1 MSRIPNHKEVK
12 FMKKFN
18 FSKGLVIGLLTLAL
32 CLTCFAA
39 AKVSAADAPSAV
51 SADYNAVTNEITAS
65 GVVYVLKAEK
75 GNTIKAGSASFSVS
89 GKTNLADL
97 GIKATNKDVYLYVC
111 NKEFEEEG
119 KNISANLVIKAQ
131 AAKKV
136 VGVIDYT
143 ATGASPALS
152 ITATD
157 ASKKAIK
164 DSVALVCDTIDGDYS
179 DASSFNGTELAK
191 YLEAGGTIYVKMKG
205 VSSADGKPQFS
216 SKAVKVKIAKQAKA
230 PAVKIDVK
238 KDSIA
243 LKNGYDFAI
252 ANGGSVDAPALNG
265 TETWY
270 TILPSLKTAKI
281 NTLTQSIVETAF
293 FKPLD
298 KKDSAATNGG
308 AASASNKVS
317 YTKYAVKSLTFD
329 KLLTTVTDPGEDFVL
344 AVRKSATSKKPASD
358 VAYITIYKQTEA
370 PLVYTKYN
378 VEKQFLVATANE
390 FAKNG
395 FTIGTIVNYPG
406 ASGTSGYDDTFT
418 VTEQADADTNGGN
431 YEYLVI
437 NRADEANIDWS
448 TAGWKKLDPA
458 KTKITSKLKSKYTTI
473 NGTTVKKVTASLKA
487 KANITVPNT
496 DATLSDL
503 STLADTYLLI
513 RRAGDKASGVRAS
526 KPVRLFVGQNGKTYS
541 LYSEKSNGEEAY
553 SYTAHFY
560 KWTKGADPSR
570 PNDYGWKEDETL
582 KAIAWGKDAPE
593 TVEFPSVDNADF
605 FEADDSTMA
614 TLAGAKT
621 TLDVAGKF
629 TTPSITS
636 SSAPDGYFAIAEYAN
651 VKVTTMFGTGNPA
664 LSGFQQVTALENK
677 TMGIIE
683 AGKVSSYSSSAWTS
697 GSSVA
702 VYVGKE
708 YTLTLANAA
717 ADTDILAKGYYID
730 TTVGAKLVSNA
741 NYTIPDS
748 AITPATGIPTS
759 VKFTVN
765 TASETEIK
773 VQIAVKAIKYE
784 VAATGSISAAADTL
798 DLVPTGADLS
808 IPAGA
813 TVEWSSSD
821 TDKATVSNGTVT
833 AVADG
838 TVTITAKVKVGSTVI
853 KTATCTVTIS
863 NQ

>member
-1 MSRIPNHKEVK
+1 
-12 FMKKFN
+12 MKKFN

-39 AKVSAADAPSAV
+39 VKTSAADAPSAV
-51 SADYNAVTNEITAS
+51 SATYDAETNKITAS

-75 GNTIKAGSASFSVS
+75 GNTIKAGAASYSVS
-89 GKTNLADL
+89 GSTDLSDL

-111 NKEFEEEG
+111 SKEFEEEG

-131 AAKKV
+131 AAKKI

-157 ASKKAIK
+157 STKKAIK
-164 DSVALVCDTIDGDYS
+164 DPVALWCDTVDGTYS

-230 PAVKIDVK
+230 PKIKIDVQ
-238 KDSIA
+238 KDAIA
-243 LKNGYDFAI
+243 LKNGYDFAKVL
-252 ANGGSVDAPALNG
+252 GGSVDAPELNG
-265 TETWY
+265 SEAWF

-281 NTLTQSIVETAF
+281 NTLAASIVSTAD

-298 KKDSAATNGG
+298 KKDSAATNDNIL
-308 AASASNKVS
+308 NKVS

-329 KLLTTVTDPGEDFVL
+329 DLLTKLSNPTGDFVL
-344 AVRKSATSKKPASD
+344 AVRKSATAKKPASD
-358 VAYITIYKQTEA
+358 VAYITIYEQTNA

-378 VEKQFLVATANE
+378 VDKQFLVATASE

-395 FTIGTIVNYPG
+395 FTLGNIVNYPG

-418 VTEQADADTNGGN
+418 VIEQADADTNGGN

-458 KTKITSKLKSKYTTI
+458 KTKITNKLKSKYTTI

-487 KANITVPNT
+487 KNNITVT
-496 DATLSDL
+496 SSTAKLSDSDL
-503 STLADTYLLI
+503 DGLANDTYLLI
-513 RRAGDKASGVRAS
+513 RRGGDKASGVRAS
-526 KPVRLFVGQNGKTYS
+526 KYVRLFVGQNGKTYS
-541 LYSEKSNGEEAY
+541 LYSEQSNGEEAF
-553 SYTAHFY
+553 SYTAYFW
-560 KWTKGADPSR
+560 KWTKGTSGYAWTKDDSL
-570 PNDYGWKEDETL
+570 T
-582 KAIAWGKDAPE
+582 AIAWGKNTTE
-593 TVEFPSVDNADF
+593 TVEFPSVENADF
-605 FEADDSTMA
+605 FEGTAAGDP
-614 TLAGAKT
+614 LALTPGNTKA
-621 TLDVAGKF
+621 TLDVSGKF
-629 TTPSITS
+629 TTASLTQNVE
-636 SSAPDGYFAIAEYAN
+636 GHFAIAEYAN
-651 VKVTTMFGTGNPA
+651 VKVTTLFGTGTPGQA
-664 LSGFQQVTALENK
+664 GFQQATTLENK

-683 AGKVSSYSSSAWTS
+683 AGKVSSYSNSAWTS
-697 GSSVA
+697 GNTVA

-708 YTLTLANAA
+708 YELTLANPA
-717 ADTDILAKGYYID
+717 ADADILAKGYYID
-730 TTVGAKLVSNA
+730 TTAGAKLVSNA
-741 NYTIPDS
+741 NYTIPASGEVD
-748 AITPATGIPTS
+748 PATGIPTK
-759 VKFTVN
+759 VKFTVD

-773 VQIAVKAIKYE
+773 VQIAVQKMAIS
-784 VAATGSISAAADTL
+784 ALTATGVQVGAADVAPTVTTTPASL
-798 DLVPTGADLS
+798 PTGV
-808 IPAGA
+808 
-813 TVEWSSSD
+813 TVVYESLD
-821 TDKATVSNGTVT
+821 TTKATIVGNKIH

-838 TVTITAKVKVGSTVI
+838 TVKIKATLKYNDQEIPGISFTADVTV
-853 KTATCTVTIS
+853 AAAA
-863 NQ
+863 NP